1 MGSPAPHL
9 RCRPSSWPQPASRFS
24 SCSGSRTGRKARSCE
39 RAGKIV
45 LFDAG
50 RVWAGARSSRFNVV
64 PPNRRSTRTPWP
76 ALRVRPLGDGCLHS
90 LRGCAIRI
98 LRMIEETISRR
109 GNVMVRRLVLAPG
122 EATPWH
128 IDPFHRLTVIIRG
141 DALAIEHRDGTS
153 TARIEVAPGMSDWDE
168 PTGVV
173 HRGVN
178 AGQHTY

>member
-1 MGSPAPHL
+1 MSFRLTDG
-9 RCRPSSWPQPASRFS
+9 RRGRRGQPFVS
-24 SCSGSRTGRKARSCE
+24 ARS
-39 RAGKIV
+39 AMVAFIPY
-45 LFDAG
+45 A
-50 RVWAGARSSRFNVV
+50 AAQ
-64 PPNRRSTRTPWP
+64 
-76 ALRVRPLGDGCLHS
+76 
-90 LRGCAIRI
+90 IRI